1 MKIHLRN
8 LSIFIILITG
18 LSACAPTPAPQ
29 KELLIYC
36 GITMYRPMREIADII
51 EVQEN
56 IKVIII
62 KGGSGNLLRSI
73 EINGVGDLYLPGSA
87 SYIES
92 AKEKDL
98 IDRVELV
105 GYNRAALMVQE
116 GNPLNIS
123 ANLENLINPDYY
135 LVIGNPESGSIGKE
149 TRQVLEQEGLYED
162 VLQNAHELT
171 TDSKDLVSALVE
183 QRADIVVNWYAVSTW
198 GDNATYM
205 DVLPLP
211 TNFFPVKELF
221 LAKLSTAKEP
231 ELADIFMNYAI
242 TEEGQAIF
250 EKYGFG
256 APQ

>member
-1 MKIHLRN
+1 MKKTFRN
-8 LSIFIILITG
+8 LSIFFSLILG
-18 LSACAPTPAPQ
+18 LSACAPTPEQP

-36 GITMYRPMREIADII
+36 GITMYRPMREIADVI
-51 EVQEN
+51 EVQEDVR
-56 IKVIII
+56 VIII

-73 EINGVGDLYLPGSA
+73 EINDVGDLYLPGSA

-98 IDRVELV
+98 IITAELV

-123 ANLENLINPDYY
+123 ANLESLINPDYY
-135 LVIGNPESGSIGKE
+135 LVIGNPDSGSIGKE
-149 TRQVLEQEGLYED
+149 TRRVLEERGLYED

-183 QRADIVVNWYAVSTW
+183 KRADIVVNWYAVSTW
-198 GDNATYM
+198 GDNVHYM

-211 TNFFPVKELF
+211 AEVFSAKELI
-221 LAKLSTAKEP
+221 LAKLSTAREP
-231 ELADIFMNYAI
+231 ELADIFMGYAVS
-242 TEEGQAIF
+242 EEGQAIF

-256 APQ
+256 MP